1 MIALYMKDELP
12 QTLLDKLLARLQDN
26 IADKWTGTNRCG
38 LRKTYL

>member
-26 IADKWTGTNRCG
+26 IADK
-38 LRKTYL
+38 